1 MSNEVSVRISGDTSL
16 QTQIDS
22 LPFTDNATLEVTSNN
37 LRLKDSVGA
46 ASGGTRTWAGLQNA
60 AVQPDTLVGFGDLT
74 YITKAYASTQMSTE
88 VAARTSADTSL
99 STRVSTE
106 VSRATSAEGSL
117 ATLLSGQMSTE
128 VAARTSADTSLTTS
142 VSTERNRIDAILSAS
157 TFSADSFVE
166 IVNLINSVDTTN
178 DEVFAGYV
186 LSNNAA
192 LSTELVARASADASL
207 ATLLSGDMS
216 AELAAR
222 TSADA
227 SLATLLSGDM
237 SAELAART
245 SADASLASNLSSEIS
260 RAESAELSLSNLLGA
275 DVSTEISR
283 ATSAEASLDSALS
296 AEISRATSIE
306 GTLDVKISD
315 IISNTDLTQVDSFVE
330 TINEFNSMIETNFD
344 SIYAKK
350 NTSSQAPNG
359 TATVFPLVN
368 AVKVGSE
375 QVYLNGLM
383 LDAGD
388 YSTTVVDSEVTGIT
402 FNLAPD
408 SGDKVIFYG
417 VYGSFTNVDFE

>member
-227 SLATLLSGDM
+227 SLA
-237 SAELAART
+237 
-245 SADASLASNLSSEIS
+245 SNLSSEIS